1 MPDKI
6 IQINQPMFES
16 ELDRMVSEKASE
28 ILNQMLDAE
37 ADELAGAGRY
47 ERSGERKAYRAGHD
61 EREGAQ
67 AQGCARTSP
76 PSLNAT
82 GVVSSPS
89 RRH

>member
-16 ELDRMVSEKASE
+16 ELDRMVSEKVSE

-47 ERSGERKAYRAGHD
+47 ERSGERKAYRAGHY
-61 EREGAQ
+61 ERDLTVKAPTMSVKVPKLKGAL
-67 AQGCARTSP
+67 AR
-76 PSLNAT
+76 
-82 GVVSSPS
+82 V